1 MGHFR
6 DLRSLGLAGVRMSSC
21 VFRCNARRAA
31 CRPVCMG
38 AVAVLTRA
46 FLTWSYAGT
55 FRFSVDRGNGA
66 DIVTRG
72 LTTATRGRRRA
83 GTAIAALL
91 LVAAMTGCSTSADR
105 VPSSAA
111 IPTHSLRS
119 DPRQAA
125 VDQPATSQPA
135 PGTVVH
141 QTLSTPGASQIAAHA
156 ATARQLAAGRWTRLP
171 AAPIG
176 GRRGAA
182 ITWTGEEMLIWGGSR
197 PDQRLTTDGA
207 AYNPQTSR
215 WRVLPRSPLEARSD
229 MSSVWTGST
238 WFIWGGYRGAAGP
251 KSVDGATYTPGTNT
265 WRLLPPSPIKITSDN
280 EQVQTVWTGTNV
292 VVVAVATEASHATES
307 PVTTASYDPDTNSW
321 SSDPDL
327 VLPQHHPAA
336 ELQLAAGGG
345 HLYLWSQWN
354 YNANGFGYSGTDTF
368 SMDSSVHTWKPIH
381 LDRAG
386 NSGIASPIWTGED
399 FIQGA
404 TPAWRGFNAGPP
416 QINLTG
422 QRFNPATAQEST
434 ISHGPLDDLDPQ
446 NVWTGGALVALDLL
460 ATTSPDGHHAHPGRA
475 AAWDPAR
482 NSWTP
487 LSALPLTSDDNPQ
500 GVWAG
505 TRLLIWGQF
514 YDSPTVED
522 PSPGRPA
529 AVGLQFTPGN
539 G

>member
-55 FRFSVDRGNGA
+55 SRFSVDRGNGA

-176 GRRGAA
+176 GRSGAA

-265 WRLLPPSPIKITSDN
+265 WRLLPPSQIKITSDN

-336 ELQLAAGGG
+336 ELQLAADGG

-368 SMDSSVHTWKPIH
+368 SMTLPCTPGSRST
-381 LDRAG
+381 
-386 NSGIASPIWTGED
+386 STG
-399 FIQGA
+399 
-404 TPAWRGFNAGPP
+404 
-416 QINLTG
+416 
-422 QRFNPATAQEST
+422 PATAASPVPSGPVRTLSRVQPQPGADST
-434 ISHGPLDDLDPQ
+434 RAHRRSTSRANASTQRPPRNQRFPMVPSMTLTHKMCGPE
-446 NVWTGGALVALDLL
+446 VRW
-460 ATTSPDGHHAHPGRA
+460 SPSTCWPPPHPTDTMHIPVELQPGTPPETRGPRYLHHR
-475 AAWDPAR
+475 
-482 NSWTP
+482 
-487 LSALPLTSDDNPQ
+487 
-500 GVWAG
+500 
-505 TRLLIWGQF
+505 
-514 YDSPTVED
+514 
-522 PSPGRPA
+522 
-529 AVGLQFTPGN
+529 
-539 G
+539 